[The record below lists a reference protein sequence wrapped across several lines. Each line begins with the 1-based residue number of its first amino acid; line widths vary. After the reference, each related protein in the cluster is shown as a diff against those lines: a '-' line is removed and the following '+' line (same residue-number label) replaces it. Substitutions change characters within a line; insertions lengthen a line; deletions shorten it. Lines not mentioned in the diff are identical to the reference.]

1 MLPGNASTPSL
12 PLRSHS
18 GELGQLHV
26 RGSAASAAEPLT
38 CLYTHNCDRT
48 PAQRKRAW
56 STAQNIEAFIELFG
70 VDVCGLFTVT
80 FPDRPDSREAQR
92 RVHNFHRRVLA
103 DIFGEFVRVREF
115 HREGVTHYHFV
126 VQCFGDIR
134 SGFDFE
140 HYLRVQAWSRGGRKG
155 SKPRG
160 SLGRNTLLK
169 GLHGRLNRSAKAYG
183 IGFMELAPI
192 RSKGEALGKYL
203 GGYLTKGNPHKPA
216 DAKGTRDVTYSQ
228 GFSRRVKGS
237 WAWCE
242 DGWLWRAKVAYFAKL
257 AGISSDD
264 WQAGFRKK
272 FGKNWSHR
280 LKEEIT
286 NLPLPPETVYPSA
299 KVAAR
304 DGRDVS
310 FLPPDATGVQ
320 FSTCNKPDGNYRP
333 MPRFAKLLLTQ
344 YDDAPEVEFYA
355 LPDLPG
361 ILENYTEVLTSVA
374 VLKVEMLDDLPKGE
388 VLGVGRPALPHE
400 GVMSQNYGI
409 PD

>member
-1 MLPGNASTPSL
+1 MLPGIASTPSL

-38 CLYTHNCDRT
+38 CLYKVNCDRM
-48 PAQRKRAW
+48 PAERKRAW
-56 STAQNIEAFIELFG
+56 STSQNIEAFIDLFG

-160 SLGRNTLLK
+160 VLGRNALLK

-192 RSKGEALGKYL
+192 RSKGEAVGKYL

-216 DAKGTRDVTYSQ
+216 DAKRTRDVTYSQ
-228 GFSRRVKGS
+228 GFSRRVKGA
-237 WAWCE
+237 WAWYE

-257 AGISSDD
+257 AGISSYDGLS
-264 WQAGFRKK
+264 QK
-272 FGKNWSHR
+272 FGPRWAHR
-280 LKEEIT
+280 LKDEIT
-286 NLPLPPETVYPSA
+286 NLPLPPETVYPSL

-310 FLPPDATGVQ
+310 FFPADAVNIQ
-320 FSTCNKPDGNYRP
+320 FSTCNEPLRDYRP

-344 YDDAPEVEFYA
+344 YDEAPEVEFYA

-374 VLKVEMLDDLPKGE
+374 VLKVEMLYDLPAGE
-388 VLGVGRPALPHE
+388 VLGVGRPALPYE
-400 GVMSQNYGI
+400 GLLSQNYGI